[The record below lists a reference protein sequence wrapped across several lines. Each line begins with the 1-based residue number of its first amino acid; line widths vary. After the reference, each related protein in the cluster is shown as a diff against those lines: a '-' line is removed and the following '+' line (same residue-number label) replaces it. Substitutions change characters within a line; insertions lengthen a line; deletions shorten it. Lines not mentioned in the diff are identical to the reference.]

1 VSKILLPLL
10 FISVSVFANEHA
22 AEAGTDIVQRTV
34 NFVIFA
40 GILWYLLAEPVKNF
54 FGGRSQDIADELQKV
69 QDRLNESKQTKEAAK
84 AKVSEA
90 EKLAEEIIAT
100 ASKEG
105 KILNEKIL
113 KQCDTDLE
121 MMSKQGG
128 AGMELEQRKMIRNLV
143 EEIMDDVLAQE
154 SSALDKDAMA
164 GIIMKKVA

>member
-1 VSKILLPLL
+1 MSKILLPLL
-10 FISVSVFANEHA
+10 FISVSLLANEHA

-40 GILWYLLAEPVKNF
+40 GIIWYLLAEPVKNF

-69 QDRLNESKQTKEAAK
+69 QDRLKESKQAKEAAE

-90 EKLAEEIIAT
+90 GKLAEEIIAT

-113 KQCDTDLE
+113 KQCDGDLE
-121 MMSKQGG
+121 TMSKQGG
-128 AGMELEQRKMIRNLV
+128 AGMELEQRKMVRNLV
-143 EEIMDDVLAQE
+143 DEIMNDVLAQE

-164 GIIMKKVA
+164 NIIMKKVA

>member
-10 FISVSVFANEHA
+10 FVSISLFANEHA
-22 AEAGTDIVQRTV
+22 AEGGTDIVQRTV

-69 QDRLNESKQTKEAAK
+69 QDRLKESKQAKEAAE
-84 AKVSEA
+84 AKVTEA
-90 EKLAEEIIAT
+90 SKLAEEIVAT

-113 KQCDTDLE
+113 KQCDLDLE

-143 EEIMDDVLAQE
+143 NEIMDDVLAQE

-164 GIIMKKVA
+164 NIIMKKVA